1 MTDIQANSAPRKT
14 AKIMISYSRKD
25 GDFVRKLYNGL
36 IGFGFSP
43 EDIWVDWEGIE
54 ISEDWMAKITKG
66 IREANAFIFVISPD
80 SIASPVCQEEI
91 KLAEESNKRF
101 IPILYREVGKGV
113 DLHKKLS
120 SHNWAKIQDEKQLEP
135 QLPALVKAINTDLD
149 WLERHTQ
156 LFNKAKEWEIKGR
169 KDSNLVRDNDLTDA
183 VNFITDGATGKEP
196 APSPLHIEYVQA
208 ARKYAAT
215 VRRRNRIISIGVG
228 AVLFVATIISLVLWG
243 RAVEARND
251 AEDARDFAVTQQ
263 VKAEAA
269 EAEANAAKIEA
280 QAKEAEARKK
290 ERLANAYGLA
300 AESINQRNVDSQLS
314 LMLALLSIQETEVDK
329 LVLPESKY
337 ALFSSLSTPNVLH
350 TWKTDNVIVWDTAY
364 DPTGTYIAIGDDSGL
379 VQVVNAVSGQQE
391 FTIKFDSNITGL
403 DFSPDGARLGIAS
416 GTTNDNGDYIGL
428 VKIWDVAAKQELFE
442 LAGHDNNQVNDI
454 DFSPDGNWIA
464 TAGDDYLVKIWNAGT
479 GDLREPSLSGHTD
492 RVLSVEFNRDSTQLV
507 SGSWDDT
514 AIIWDLATSSPTFT
528 LPTDG
533 YSEETDEDVESV
545 AFSPDGSR
553 VVTGG
558 YKTVIVW
565 NALDGT
571 EIRRLYG
578 NHADIYDVDFAP
590 DNLSLITASSGIKLW
605 DNNTGAERYNLS
617 AHNGEVNSVAL
628 NKTGDRMITGSWDFT
643 AKLWAVNLK
652 IENRR
657 FDQSTTPK
665 IDASYSPDGKW
676 IAITDWS
683 WDVGI
688 YDAQSAALVD
698 EFVGTHVSF
707 RPGNNQQVLTDD
719 GTTISLWTIGKDE
732 PALSFSDEENGIRST
747 IFTPDGKQ
755 ILFLDGNLALKV
767 WDIENG
773 GEPSVVD
780 GFSENRLYDTYFSE
794 TGNYLLAQS
803 DNNNAVI
810 WNLKAPDGAPVT
822 LEGHT
827 DLVLIGVFDAQGRYV
842 YTGSYDNTIRK
853 WDAKTGQQLLVM
865 TGHTGRILD
874 LDVNQDGTLVTSA
887 SADTT
892 VRVWDTEKGK
902 EVYKYVGNTDEAR
915 SAAFSL
921 DGTKVLTASMDGV
934 AREFIIDF
942 QTLKD
947 IALSSYELEPLTNEE
962 CQRYVK
968 RDNCALNLVASA
980 PVAGGTGTPETPTL
994 RSGDGTTPVTL
1005 VIENNTAL
1013 DVDVF
1018 WIDFD
1023 GLERP
1028 YYNLGPGD
1036 VVEQGTYA
1044 THIWRVRDLDGN
1056 IVMDYTVTDEPRQT
1070 MEITG
1075 DANSGSGQTG
1085 PVAATDEPAGSA
1097 AESFYTE
1104 EFEQDSGAWTPFMTT
1119 GTENQVE
1126 TSFDSGSLFVALSPD
1141 EDKIPRFY
1149 LLNNDS
1155 EYSAVQLDLTTTN
1168 HGNNA
1173 NGVSLVCNYNDV
1185 NWYEFVV
1192 SNSGLYEIYAYD
1204 PAAVITR
1211 GYVMLA
1217 NGGSAAIKSG
1227 SGATNTYRAVCDG
1240 SELSLFINDNLE
1252 ITFDDTQYKL
1262 NGGRIGI
1269 GAWSPKMLPV
1279 DVSFDALTVSEP

>member
-1 MTDIQANSAPRKT
+1 MMTDTQANSAPRKT

-36 IGFGFSP
+36 IGYGFSS

-91 KLAEESNKRF
+91 KLADESNKRF
-101 IPILYREVGKGV
+101 IPILYREVGKV
-113 DLHKKLS
+113 ELHKKLS
-120 SHNWAKIQDEKQLEP
+120 SHNWAKIQDENQLEQ

-156 LFNKAKEWEIKGR
+156 LFNKAKEWESKGR

-196 APSPLHIEYVQA
+196 APSPLHIEYVKA
-208 ARKYAAT
+208 ARKYAAA
-215 VRRRNRIISIGVG
+215 VRRRNRIISIVVGVI
-228 AVLFVATIISLVLWG
+228 LFVATIFSLVQWG
-243 RAVEARND
+243 NAVDARNE
-251 AEDARDFAVTQQ
+251 AVAARDFAVTKQ
-263 VKAEAA
+263 AEAD
-269 EAEANAAKIEA
+269 AAKIEA
-280 QAKEAEARKK
+280 QEKEAEARKK

-300 AESINQRNVDSQLS
+300 AESINQRDIDSQLS

-350 TWKTDNVIVWDTAY
+350 TWKTDNAIVWDTAY
-364 DPTGTYIAIGDDSGL
+364 DPNGTFIAIGDDSGL
-379 VQVVNAVSGQQE
+379 VQVVNAVSGQQV
-391 FTIKFDSNITGL
+391 FTIRFDSSITAL
-403 DFSPDGARLGIAS
+403 DFSPDGTRLGIAS
-416 GTTNDNGDYIGL
+416 GTTNDNGDPIGL
-428 VKIWDVAAKQELFE
+428 AKIWDVAANKELLE
-442 LAGHDNNQVNDI
+442 LAGHDTYQINDI

-464 TAGDDYLVKIWNAGT
+464 TAGDDYLVKIWDAKT
-479 GDLREPSLSGHTD
+479 GVLREPSLSGHND
-492 RVLSVEFNRDSTQLV
+492 KVVSVEFNRDGTQLV

-514 AIIWDLATSSPTFT
+514 AIIWNVATSSPAFT
-528 LPTDG
+528 LPMDD

-553 VVTGG
+553 VITGG

-578 NHADIYDVDFAP
+578 NHADIYDVDFTP
-590 DNLSLITASSGIKLW
+590 DNSSLLTASSGIKLW
-605 DNNTGAERYNLS
+605 DNNTGTERYNLS
-617 AHNGEVNSVAL
+617 AHHGEVNSVAL
-628 NKTGDRMITGSWDFT
+628 NKTGDRMVTGSWDFT

-665 IDASYSPDGKW
+665 IEAIYSPDGKW

-683 WDVGI
+683 WNVSI
-688 YDAQSAALVD
+688 YDAQSAQPVD
-698 EFVGTHVSF
+698 ELSGTHVSF

-732 PALSFSDEENGIRST
+732 PSLSFSDEENGIRST

-755 ILFLDGNLALKV
+755 ILFIDGNLALKV

-773 GEPSVVD
+773 GGPSVVE
-780 GFSENRLYDTYFSE
+780 GFSESRLFDTYFNE
-794 TGNYLLAQS
+794 AGNFLLAQS
-803 DNNNAVI
+803 GNNAVI
-810 WNLKAPDGAPVT
+810 WNLKAADGAPVT
-822 LEGHT
+822 LAGHT
-827 DLVLIGVFDAQGRYV
+827 DLVLTGVFSPDGRYV
-842 YTGSYDNTIRK
+842 YTGGFDNIIRK
-853 WDAKTGQQLLVM
+853 WDAKTGKPLLVM
-865 TGHTGRILD
+865 TGHTGRVLD
-874 LDVNQDGTLVTSA
+874 LDVNQDGTLITSA

-902 EVYKYVGNTDEAR
+902 EVYKYDGNIDESR
-915 SAAFSL
+915 SVAFSL

-934 AREFIIDF
+934 TKEFIVDF
-942 QTLKD
+942 NTLKD

-980 PVAGGTGTPETPTL
+980 PVAGGSGTPTTPTL

-1005 VIENNTAL
+1005 VIENNTEL

-1028 YYNLGPGD
+1028 YFNLAPGD
-1036 VVEQGTYA
+1036 VVEQGTYS
-1044 THIWRVRDLDGN
+1044 THIWRVRDLDGS
-1056 IVMDYTVTDEPRQT
+1056 IVMDYTVAEEPRQT

-1075 DANSGSGQTG
+1075 DANSGTGQTG
-1085 PVAATDEPAGSA
+1085 PVAATEASAVSA
-1097 AESFYTE
+1097 AGSFYTE
-1104 EFEQDSGAWTPFMTT
+1104 EFDQESVGWKRFMTT

-1126 TSFDSGSLFVALSPD
+1126 TSFDSGSLFVTLSPD

-1149 LLNNDS
+1149 LLNNNSD
-1155 EYSAVQLDLTTTN
+1155 YSSVQLDLTTTN

-1173 NGVSLVCNYNDV
+1173 NGVSLICNYNDV
-1185 NWYEFVV
+1185 NWYEFMV

-1204 PAAVITR
+1204 PTAADSR
-1211 GYVMLA
+1211 GYIMLA

-1227 SGATNTYRAVCDG
+1227 QGATNTYRAVCNG
-1240 SELSLFINDNLE
+1240 SELSLFINEKLE
-1252 ITFDDTQYKL
+1252 ITFDDTQYNL

-1269 GAWSPKMLPV
+1269 GASSPNMLPV
-1279 DVSFDALTVSEP
+1279 DISFDVLTVSEP